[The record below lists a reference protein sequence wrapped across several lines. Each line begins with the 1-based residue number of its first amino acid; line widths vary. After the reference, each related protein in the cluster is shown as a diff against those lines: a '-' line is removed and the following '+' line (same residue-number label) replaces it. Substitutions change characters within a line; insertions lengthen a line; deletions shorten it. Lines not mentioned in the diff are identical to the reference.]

1 MSTNTPPIPVT
12 IVTGFLGAGKSTLLN
27 YILTERH
34 GMRIAV
40 VENEFG
46 EGVGVESLIVKD
58 GLGGKAIDGYYEL
71 ANGCVCCTARDDL
84 VATMEALLSRPGA
97 ALDHVLIELSGL
109 ASPGP
114 VARAFWA
121 DEGNECARFTLD
133 GVVCVVDAARL
144 PRQLAER
151 GAATSGNSSSIN
163 EAAMQIAFADVVLLN
178 KADTCD
184 VAALALA
191 RASVSAINKQARFME
206 TTRARADVSTL
217 LHLAA
222 LSGGGE
228 GGGGGEGVFA
238 TRDEDGSSNC
248 CDGGADH
255 THTHDDDDTLAHTHD
270 VTIRSIVLRVK
281 GDLQRDA
288 FMQWIAALLW
298 PDNSGGGSG
307 GSGGHDSGG
316 VVRRVLRGKGI
327 LSFAGETKRHMFQS
341 VEETFDISRV
351 EGDAGEWPISSS
363 GDADP
368 KGSALIFIGTGLN
381 VIVLQK
387 SLEKCLLLRTVPV
400 VG

>member
-1 MSTNTPPIPVT
+1 
-12 IVTGFLGAGKSTLLN
+12 
-27 YILTERH
+27 
-34 GMRIAV
+34 
-40 VENEFG
+40 
-46 EGVGVESLIVKD
+46 LIVKD

-97 ALDHVLIELSGL
+97 ALLDHVLIELSGL

-121 DEGNECARFTLD
+121 DAGNECARFTLD

-151 GAATSGNSSSIN
+151 GAAASGTASIN

-184 VAALALA
+184 AAALALA

-206 TTRARADVSTL
+206 TTRARADVSAL

-222 LSGGGE
+222 LSA
-228 GGGGGEGVFA
+228 GVIA
-238 TRDEDGSSNC
+238 IRDEDGSSSGSSSNC
-248 CDGGADH
+248 CGGNSCSVPH
-255 THTHDDDDTLAHTHD
+255 THSHEDDDDDDDALAHAHD

-298 PDNSGGGSG
+298 PENNSGGGGSENRSG
-307 GSGGHDSGG
+307 ASG

-327 LSFAGETKRHMFQS
+327 LSFAGETKRHLFQS
-341 VEETFDISRV
+341 VEETFDVSCI
-351 EGDAGEWPISSS
+351 EGDAGAWPLSFGGLVGEEEEDGRSQQRET
-363 GDADP
+363 
-368 KGSALIFIGTGLN
+368 ALVFIGTGLLFDE
-381 VIVLQK
+381 LQK
-387 SLEKCLLLRTVPV
+387 SLEKCLLPSTLV
-400 VG
+400 VR